1 MLDHMEGAEMTQSIL
16 RSAALATVLA
26 GTTLLP
32 AAALAGDPA
41 IGERDW
47 RQCRSCHM
55 IVSPSG
61 ETIQRGGRVGSN
73 LYGIVGQQAGTVEG
87 FRYSAALVAA
97 GEAGLTWTEENF
109 VAYVADPAGF
119 LREFTGDDTIRS
131 PMGFQMTSGAENIF
145 AYLQSVSQ

>member
-1 MLDHMEGAEMTQSIL
+1 MTDTMLRRKTTAT
-16 RSAALATVLA
+16 ALAAATLA
-26 GTTLLP
+26 CTTLLP

-61 ETIQRGGRVGSN
+61 DTIQRGGRVGPN
-73 LYGIVGQQAGTVEG
+73 LYGIVGAQAGIVEG
-87 FRYSAALVAA
+87 FRYSADLVAA

-119 LREFTGDDTIRS
+119 LREFTGDSSIRS
-131 PMGFQMTSGAENIF
+131 PMGFQMSSGAENIF
-145 AYLQSVSQ
+145 AYLQSVAQ